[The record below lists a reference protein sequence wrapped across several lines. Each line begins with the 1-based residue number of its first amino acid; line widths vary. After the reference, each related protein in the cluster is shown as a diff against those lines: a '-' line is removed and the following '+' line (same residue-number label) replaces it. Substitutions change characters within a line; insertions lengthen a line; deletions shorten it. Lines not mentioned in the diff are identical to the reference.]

1 VDSALAHAQA
11 VQLSECAGRQ
21 FASWHY
27 STLQHQGCV
36 LTAGDI
42 SPKVADHAPGPI
54 LALSSDPAK
63 RIFVSCNIHLGAKV
77 SKMGLMLC
85 ARLPKNSSFLVWH
98 AGGPQQP
105 PLLPLPAFD
114 ATQQQAY
121 LPQWSQAGPQQSFA
135 AAQQAQQQQQLRQQQ
150 QQQPQQHT
158 SFDNL
163 VKTSVPS
170 AGPGDYLE

>member
-1 VDSALAHAQA
+1 
-11 VQLSECAGRQ
+11 
-21 FASWHY
+21 
-27 STLQHQGCV
+27 
-36 LTAGDI
+36 
-42 SPKVADHAPGPI
+42 
-54 LALSSDPAK
+54 
-63 RIFVSCNIHLGAKV
+63 
-77 SKMGLMLC
+77 MGLMLC

-98 AGGPQQP
+98 AGGPKQP

-114 ATQQQAY
+114 ATQQKAY
-121 LPQWSQAGPQQSFA
+121 LHQWSQAGPQQSFA